1 MGVLIM
7 QEYKDEFEKQL
18 FARAQQEPTD
28 DGSCQAEPQVVE
40 ETPEVKKARANV
52 ARIIQ
57 QKIDVQQKER
67 DDNKFDVV
75 EAQNNAQIVL
85 GDVKLTEN
93 TMSKFV
99 ESDYYKVKLA
109 NFEGPLD
116 LLLFLIKD
124 SKLEIKDVKLAN
136 ITDQYLSYL
145 QDINSIDL
153 EKAAEFIEVAST
165 LVEIKSK
172 SMIPQ
177 EQEKEQDENDP
188 EWLLLQRLK
197 EYKLFKE
204 ASEKMKGQEIVNQ
217 MYKLPDDK
225 VNDFRDVLKQMNID
239 GLVNAFV
246 GLMTKVAVREVAQEE
261 RTIEKD
267 RWTVEEKMFEIKTLL
282 MDEIKIKFEDMVG
295 EDYTRSEIITC
306 FMAILELLKLQVI
319 NVRQDTMFGEIEL
332 TKGDNFDAEFGQN
345 S

>member
-1 MGVLIM
+1 M
-7 QEYKDEFEKQL
+7 QEQFKDEFEKQL
-18 FARAQQEPTD
+18 FERAKNEESSGGEDMAIQSQPTAFED
-28 DGSCQAEPQVVE
+28 
-40 ETPEVKKARANV
+40 TPEVKRARANV

-67 DDNKFDVV
+67 DQNKFDVV
-75 EAQNNAQIVL
+75 EVQNADEINL
-85 GDVKLTEN
+85 GQVKLTEN

-99 ESDYYKVKLA
+99 ESDYYKVKLS

-136 ITDQYLSYL
+136 ITDQYLNYL
-145 QDINSIDL
+145 KDINSIDL

-165 LVEIKSK
+165 LIEIKSK

-204 ASEKMKGQEIVNQ
+204 ASEKMKAQEIVNQ
-217 MYKLPDDK
+217 MYKMPDEK
-225 VNDFRDVLKQMNID
+225 ANDFRDVLKQMNVE

-246 GLMTKVAVREVAQEE
+246 GLMTKVAVREVTQEE
-261 RTIEKD
+261 RTIVKD
-267 RWTVEEKMFEIKTLL
+267 RWTVEEKMFEIKALL
-282 MDEIKIKFEDMVG
+282 TNTDQIRFDEMVG
-295 EDYTRSEIITC
+295 DDYTRGEIITC
-306 FMAILELLKLQVI
+306 FMATLELLKLQI
-319 NVRQDTMFGEIEL
+319 IKVRQEKMFGEIDL
-332 TKGDNFDAEFGQN
+332 TKGENFNAEFGQN